1 MIDKKKSFTVDQLQ
15 RKLEQYC
22 VYQDRCHKEIE
33 QKMRDYNLI
42 PEARE
47 LILLS
52 LMKDNFLNEERF
64 SKSYARGKFR
74 IKSWGKQRIVREL
87 KFRDISAYN
96 IKTALKEIDPED
108 YIATIYRITENRNAV
123 LTEANPYKRKQ
134 KLIDFLMRKGFETEL
149 IFKTV
154 NLVKPQIIA
163 LGYDQIHQEQYITE
177 GCKKI
182 KLDAKV
188 ARLQSPIPESSSSKI
203 EKEYGESI
211 HGI

>member
-96 IKTALKEIDPED
+96 IKTALKEIDPEE

-123 LTEANPYKRKQ
+123 LTEANSYKRKQ

-154 NLVKPQIIA
+154 KDVLA
-163 LGYDQIHQEQYITE
+163 
-177 GCKKI
+177 
-182 KLDAKV
+182 
-188 ARLQSPIPESSSSKI
+188 
-203 EKEYGESI
+203 
-211 HGI
+211 